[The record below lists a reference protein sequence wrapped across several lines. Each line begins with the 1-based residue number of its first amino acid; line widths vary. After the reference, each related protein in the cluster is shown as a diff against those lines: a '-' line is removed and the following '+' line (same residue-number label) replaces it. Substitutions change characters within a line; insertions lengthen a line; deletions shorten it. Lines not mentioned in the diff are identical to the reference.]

1 MKAEDRSVCVFCSLG
16 SRPFKVGEMEFQFLL
31 GRSFGLKYWEF
42 QRLKKAKY
50 CVILEQHQ
58 FLATANPRGEKWG
71 PKVAGVLKNRV
82 FQKSWFNLMICKPL
96 STKGF
101 VVMEC
106 VVFCFVY
113 WECQCSQIWG
123 MLRYKGNKM
132 NCFSRD
138 LSLSDLVPQ
147 DNRGCNMK
155 INKKCIN

>member
-1 MKAEDRSVCVFCSLG
+1 MKAEDRNVCVFCSLG

-50 CVILEQHQ
+50 SVILEQHQ
-58 FLATANPRGEKWG
+58 FLATANPRGGKRG

-106 VVFCFVY
+106 VVFCLL
-113 WECQCSQIWG
+113 G
-123 MLRYKGNKM
+123 MSMFTDLRDVEIQRKQNELFLKGPIFKW
-132 NCFSRD
+132 FSTTR
-138 LSLSDLVPQ
+138 Q
-147 DNRGCNMK
+147 
-155 INKKCIN
+155 